1 LKKGKGFGW
10 RRFGGHSHFLL
21 GCGWGIS
28 MALKFY
34 RWFSLIR
41 KEVRMV
47 LFWPVVLGIARIAR
61 VIAVIVGPFIAL
73 HNAGP
78 PDVPGSKNSKRK
90 WLKK

>member
-1 LKKGKGFGW
+1 
-10 RRFGGHSHFLL
+10 
-21 GCGWGIS
+21 
-28 MALKFY
+28 
-34 RWFSLIR
+34 
-41 KEVRMV
+41 MV